1 MVKIS
6 GKRVVPHS
14 PQDLWSY
21 LMNPEVLRKCMQGCE
36 EFEAVGP
43 GKYRVALKVGFG
55 LVKGR
60 FRGEVELKDVVEPKG
75 YRLEMHAK
83 GTMGFL
89 RGVTRVELA
98 PLDGGGATEIA
109 FESEAQVG
117 GVLASV
123 GARFVDGAARS
134 FVDAFFEEIS
144 RLQRPG
150 N

>member
-6 GKRVVPHS
+6 GKRVVPHG
-14 PQDLWSY
+14 PHDLWRF
-21 LMNPEVLRKCMQGCE
+21 LMSPEVLQKCMQGCE
-36 EFEAVGP
+36 EFEEVGP

-60 FRGEVELKDVVEPKG
+60 FRGEVELKDVVELKG
-75 YRLEMHAK
+75 YRLEMQAK

-98 PLDGGGATEIA
+98 PLDGGGATEIC

-123 GARFVDGAARS
+123 GSRFVEGAAQS
-134 FVDAFFEEIS
+134 FVNGFFEEIS
-144 RLQRPG
+144 RLERPG